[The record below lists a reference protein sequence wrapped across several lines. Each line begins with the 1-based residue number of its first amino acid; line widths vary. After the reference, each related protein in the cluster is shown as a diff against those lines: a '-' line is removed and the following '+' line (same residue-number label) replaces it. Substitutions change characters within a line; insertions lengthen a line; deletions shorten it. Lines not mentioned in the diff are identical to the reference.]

1 MAQTDNVK
9 TVVMKQI
16 REELAVMLE
25 LALQKFK
32 IILKEAGEMSI
43 KNIVMLAL
51 VKYEQNKFN
60 DTIMYMSKA
69 YDKTDGNLMLV
80 QLPPPDL

>member
-1 MAQTDNVK
+1 
-9 TVVMKQI
+9 MKQI